1 MLKSSA
7 LRSIDEPFPF
17 SDDRL
22 YSAHKPRRCARA
34 GDSGKSPRISA
45 GNAAESG
52 LVHFLSGNSSS
63 KMQTL
68 LDTGISSS
76 HYAN

>member
-22 YSAHKPRRCARA
+22 YSAHKRRRCAHA
-34 GDSGKSPRISA
+34 GDSGKSQKINV
-45 GNAAESG
+45 GNAAESDLCTF
-52 LVHFLSGNSSS
+52 LVW
-63 KMQTL
+63 K
-68 LDTGISSS
+68 
-76 HYAN
+76 